1 MADLSNIT
9 GRDLSNND
17 RLAELYIE
25 AVKRNYWQ
33 NSAAGVYDFWS
44 MAEKALADDR
54 RGTPGKLFAWH
65 LKNKEI
71 GGIKAEHE
79 MRMRKRLQQPPEFV
93 SELVERAQQGRLVR
107 GAKMSHELAQDI
119 DLLGDISVGYL
130 PATLAQC
137 FLPQQALPPDQR
149 FWIVKHRNS
158 ALDIEAGALLNEET
172 WERKVCQVP
181 SGFRARLIY
190 AYITSYAVRNY
201 TRTIDLGG
209 SLRQFIERMGMKWD
223 GRNGK
228 LFTEQIENI
237 AAATMIFAFNHP
249 VTGQR
254 VNRFSSLASAYSFWI
269 ERDPQ
274 QATIWEPEM
283 LISQDAYDSLRQ
295 HICPINLDHYLQLT
309 RSTRRMDLYSWLA
322 YRTAQIGLSELVKV
336 PLRDLQSNFAPTIKE
351 QRDFKRR
358 IKEDLQTISAL
369 HPFRIELKGDMLI
382 LRRSDPPIPPKPT
395 IIVP

>member
-1 MADLSNIT
+1 MADISNIT
-9 GRDLSNND
+9 GRDLSDNE

-25 AVKRNYWQ
+25 AVKQNYWQ
-33 NSAAGVYDFWS
+33 NSEAAVHDFWS

-65 LKNKEI
+65 LKNKEV

-79 MRMRKRLQQPPEFV
+79 MRMRKRLQPDFV
-93 SELVERAQQGRLVR
+93 SELLERAKQGGLVR
-107 GAKMSHELAQDI
+107 GAKISRELSQEI

-137 FLPQQALPPDQR
+137 FLPQRPLPTDER
-149 FWIVKHRNS
+149 FWMIKHRNV
-158 ALDIEAGALLNEET
+158 ALDIEAGALVSDET

-190 AYITSYAVRNY
+190 AYIVAYAVRNY
-201 TRTIDLGG
+201 TKTIDLGT

-237 AAATMIFAFNHP
+237 AAASMIFAFNHP

-254 VNRFSSLASAYSFWI
+254 VNRFSNLASAYTFWI
-269 ERDPQ
+269 ERDPR

-283 LISQDAYDSLRQ
+283 ELSQDAFDSLQQ
-295 HICPINLDHYLQLT
+295 HNCPINLDHFLRLT
-309 RSTRRMDLYSWLA
+309 RSPRRMDLYTWLA
-322 YRTAQIGLSELVKV
+322 YRTAQIKLGELVKI
-336 PLRDLQSNFAPTIKE
+336 PLRDLQPIFAPTIKSP
-351 QRDFKRR
+351 RNFKR
-358 IKEDLQTISAL
+358 KLKDDLRMISAL
-369 HPFRIELKGDMLI
+369 HSFRVELKGDMLI
-382 LRRSDPPIPPKPT
+382 LRRSDPPIPPKP
-395 IIVP
+395 IITLN